1 MRHTIKKWFW
11 AWDFEKE
18 EAWLSECAAK
28 GLALVSVGFCRYD
41 FEECNPGAYQVRL
54 ELLDN
59 RPSHPESMQYL
70 RFLEETGAEH
80 VGSYM
85 SWVYLRRPAEL
96 GAFDLFSDNASR
108 VRHLGRIL
116 ALILPLIV
124 MMIGA
129 GIFNV
134 SIGITLDSPV
144 NVVCGC
150 CVSLMALLFGIGAWK
165 IAKKR
170 NALKQ
175 DAQIFE

>member
-1 MRHTIKKWFW
+1 MRHTIKKMFW

-41 FEECNPGAYQVRL
+41 FEECTPGAYQVRL

-59 RPSHPESMQYL
+59 RPSHPESMQYM

-85 SWVYLRRPAEL
+85 NWVYLRRPTEL
-96 GAFDLFSDNASR
+96 GTFDLFSDNSSR
-108 VRHLGRIL
+108 VRHLGRII

-124 MMIGA
+124 MMIGVS
-129 GIFNV
+129 IFNM
-134 SIGITLDSPV
+134 SIGIAWGSPV

-150 CVSLMALLFGIGAWK
+150 FGFLMALLFGIGMWK
-165 IAKKR
+165 LGKKR
-170 NALKQ
+170 NALKR